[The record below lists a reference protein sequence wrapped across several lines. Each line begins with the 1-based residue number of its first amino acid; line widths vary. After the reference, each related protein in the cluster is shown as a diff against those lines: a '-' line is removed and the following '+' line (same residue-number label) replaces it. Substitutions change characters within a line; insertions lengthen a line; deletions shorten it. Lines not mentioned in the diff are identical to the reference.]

1 MLVPM
6 LTGDDDY
13 AAPSTNLDF
22 WIELDWTQ
30 ARFKSQIFDHQTKV
44 KPRELQL
51 QNCLFFTPSLDLQSI
66 TKITYVVNFFV
77 PP

>member
-1 MLVPM
+1 MIDFLVNYPN
-6 LTGDDDY
+6 DY

-44 KPRELQL
+44 KPRVLQ
-51 QNCLFFTPSLDLQSI
+51 
-66 TKITYVVNFFV
+66 
-77 PP
+77 